1 MADNRL
7 LIVANPISGSGR
19 SKKLCEAVCL
29 ELKQLGVDVEVRWT
43 DQVGA
48 AKRIAQEASTED
60 WSVIA
65 ACGGDGT
72 VHETINGLVSDAGDQ
87 PAFAVIPA
95 GKGNDLARALGMP
108 NGAAEIAKL
117 LKLDNRRS
125 IDLGRIE
132 GQLFATVAT
141 LGFDAEVART
151 VHEGSIPFS
160 GVITY
165 VLAVLKTLATHRC
178 QKMTLTGDFG
188 VRDAKMFLAATA
200 NTSSYGG
207 GMFIAPDAQPDD
219 GLFDVCVI
227 DEVSKFTVLR
237 IFPKV
242 FAGTHATHPK
252 VEILRTSSLKIETD
266 EPFLLFADGEPIVET
281 PTTIEMLPKAL
292 EVVVP

>member
-1 MADNRL
+1 
-7 LIVANPISGSGR
+7 
-19 SKKLCEAVCL
+19 
-29 ELKQLGVDVEVRWT
+29 
-43 DQVGA
+43 
-48 AKRIAQEASTED
+48 
-60 WSVIA
+60 
-65 ACGGDGT
+65 
-72 VHETINGLVSDAGDQ
+72 
-87 PAFAVIPA
+87 
-95 GKGNDLARALGMP
+95 
-108 NGAAEIAKL
+108 
-117 LKLDNRRS
+117 
-125 IDLGRIE
+125 
-132 GQLFATVAT
+132 
-141 LGFDAEVART
+141 
-151 VHEGSIPFS
+151 
-160 GVITY
+160 
-165 VLAVLKTLATHRC
+165 
-178 QKMTLTGDFG
+178 MTLTGDFG